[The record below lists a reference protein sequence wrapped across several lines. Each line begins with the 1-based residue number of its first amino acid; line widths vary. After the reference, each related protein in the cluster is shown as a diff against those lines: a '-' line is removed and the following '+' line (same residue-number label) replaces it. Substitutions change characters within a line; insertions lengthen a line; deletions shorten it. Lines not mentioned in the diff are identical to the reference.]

1 MNKIIFVGILACLLS
16 LQNAFAQITREELI
30 GTWGLVGFDMK
41 AQNKSDILTEQEIQ
55 TVNMMRKAL
64 KEKPKFMR
72 LTFQADGNFISEPNA
87 YKDKGQAKWELKD
100 GIVIIKVNNK
110 VTERHYARI
119 GFNGWLELK
128 AVKSKVA
135 LPVMSFEKD

>member
-1 MNKIIFVGILACLLS
+1 MNKTIFVGVLACLLS
-16 LQNAFAQITREELI
+16 LQNAFAQITQDKLI

-41 AQNKSDILTEQEIQ
+41 AQNKSNTLTAQEIQ
-55 TVNMMRKAL
+55 TISMMQKVL

-72 LTFQADGNFISEPNA
+72 LTFQADGTFLSEPDA
-87 YKDKGQAKWELKD
+87 YKDKGLPKWELKD

-119 GFNGWLELK
+119 ASNGWLELK